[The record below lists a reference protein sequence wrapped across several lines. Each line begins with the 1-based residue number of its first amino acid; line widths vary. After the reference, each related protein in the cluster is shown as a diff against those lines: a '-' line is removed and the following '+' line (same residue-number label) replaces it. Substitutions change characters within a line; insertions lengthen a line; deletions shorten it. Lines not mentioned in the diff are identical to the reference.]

1 MQNQLYGMRERLAF
15 TAGALVM
22 LGIVLASFWTAVHTV
37 RDLNEAERAQIIRAE
52 TVDLLDAVTTAETGQ
67 RGYLLTG
74 KEAYL
79 GPYTLASRRVPML
92 LENASRDI
100 GPSADFIL
108 LRQAITDKMA
118 ELAQTVQLAGQG
130 KRDEAMRIVDSDRG
144 QEDMDRARAVA
155 SKLTDGQRLV
165 LRGDIHRSQTA
176 AETVVGVDALAVV
189 TVLALSLFVTG
200 SARRTVRDLRA
211 VEAALQAA
219 NAALA
224 AGRDRLELAVRER
237 TVELTSANQE
247 IQRFAYI
254 VSHDLRAPLLN
265 IIGFTSELEHAT
277 ATLAGFVQ
285 THIAASGGTVPSEVR
300 SATEEDLPEAIRFIQ
315 ASTAKMDRLINA
327 ILRLSREG
335 RRVLVPEALDM
346 GALCAGVVDSL
357 RHQAA
362 ETVVTTG
369 DLPPLVSD
377 RIAIEQIISNLL
389 DNALKYS
396 QPGRPARI
404 DVTGRRE
411 GEWVSVSVADNGR
424 GIAPRDMERVF
435 DLFRRAGP
443 QDRPGEGIGLAHVR
457 ALVRRLGGTID
468 CTSTPDVG
476 STFVLR
482 LPLVLS
488 HAAEP
493 R

>member
-22 LGIVLASFWTAVHTV
+22 LGILLASFWTAVHTV

-100 GPSADFIL
+100 GPSADFTL

-130 KRDEAMRIVDSDRG
+130 KRDQAMRIVDSDRG

-155 SKLTDGQRLV
+155 SKLTDAQRLV
-165 LRGDIHRSQTA
+165 LRG
-176 AETVVGVDALAVV
+176 DALAVV

-362 ETVVTTG
+362 ETVVTIG

-396 QPGRPARI
+396 QPGRPGRI